1 MRIGPRRTPLEYV
14 RTAAWDVAEPHT
26 IDNRMV
32 WRLVLDGGG
41 VPDRPRPAVLA
52 YFGRLHG
59 TGCVERGLGRDKRVV
74 VEPHVGS
81 LRPSAEVEEDN
92 SKCLE
97 LHRDGPR
104 REHDLFARSA
114 ESGVLLLTEFSRA
127 CAVRWVE
134 TRGRRFGANAKVRKD
149 VGVAGKQAL
158 GQQTDAAL
166 RRGVRSCFAQIA
178 QEANASKNASRS
190 AAQPADASRP
200 TILGEH
206 RNDLVKRI
214 RRTQELETVT
224 KGTKRYRELTKTKA
238 REKDKRRD
246 AAGVWAGW
254 TLDQPVM
261 RLGGAAAVQ
270 AASACAAAHGA
281 QARRW
286 MGRTRASP
294 GQVTAAK
301 KGRQVPRRL
310 AAPRE
315 EARPISVGGVALRSA
330 ICPAPR
336 SSTVKVLPSLSTM
349 RSETAFALKSK
360 LHDGSSADDLRKWV
374 VAVAF
379 GKFVHVDSGSGSVER
394 FRLTPALGRAHDMW
408 FTQKFVSRHPE
419 LAKIT
424 SAIAKGDGS
433 KWRVWPTAPPRGAS
447 SRNALEIDSSA
458 SFVRWLHSMM
468 VRG

>member
-1 MRIGPRRTPLEYV
+1 M
-14 RTAAWDVAEPHT
+14 
-26 IDNRMV
+26 
-32 WRLVLDGGG
+32 
-41 VPDRPRPAVLA
+41 
-52 YFGRLHG
+52 
-59 TGCVERGLGRDKRVV
+59 
-74 VEPHVGS
+74 
-81 LRPSAEVEEDN
+81 
-92 SKCLE
+92 
-97 LHRDGPR
+97 
-104 REHDLFARSA
+104 
-114 ESGVLLLTEFSRA
+114 
-127 CAVRWVE
+127 
-134 TRGRRFGANAKVRKD
+134 
-149 VGVAGKQAL
+149 
-158 GQQTDAAL
+158 
-166 RRGVRSCFAQIA
+166 
-178 QEANASKNASRS
+178 
-190 AAQPADASRP
+190 
-200 TILGEH
+200 
-206 RNDLVKRI
+206 
-214 RRTQELETVT
+214 
-224 KGTKRYRELTKTKA
+224 
-238 REKDKRRD
+238 
-246 AAGVWAGW
+246 WAGW
-254 TLDQPVM
+254 TIDRPVM

-301 KGRQVPRRL
+301 MGRQVPRRL

-336 SSTVKVLPSLSTM
+336 SSTVKVLPSLTM
-349 RSETAFALKSK
+349 RSETALAVKSK

-374 VAVAF
+374 VAVSF

-447 SRNALEIDSSA
+447 SSNAQEIDSSA